1 MMKSEQKT
9 TKATAAA
16 PQRRGNVLDILIVLL
31 LLAAVVA
38 IGYRYYTLSGQG
50 KTELLSYAEVS
61 FEIKDAVYSL
71 PSYVKTG
78 DEVYMEDGT
87 YLGVLQDENTD
98 DESTA
103 LYTSPATVIAIDEDG
118 NLVRI
123 SYADHSRLDC
133 IGTILCRGTFEADGS
148 FLLDGTMHLTPGSA
162 IRVHTETASFTVAI
176 TDCSKGGN

>member
-1 MMKSEQKT
+1 MNTQQKT
-9 TKATAAA
+9 TKGNAAVR
-16 PQRRGNVLDILIVLL
+16 RRGNVLDILIVLL
-31 LLAAVVA
+31 LLAAIVA

-50 KTELLSYAEVS
+50 KSELLSYADIS

-71 PSYVKTG
+71 PTYVKTG

-87 YLGVLQDENTD
+87 YLGVLKDNNSD

-103 LYTSPATVIAIDEDG
+103 LYIEPASVIATDEDG

-123 SYADHSRLDC
+123 SYSDHSRLDC
-133 IGTILCRGTFEADGS
+133 MGTLSCRGTFEADGS

-162 IRVHTETASFTVAI
+162 IRVHTETASFMAI
-176 TDCSKGGN
+176 TDCTKGSN

>member
-1 MMKSEQKT
+1 MNTQQKT
-9 TKATAAA
+9 TKGNAAVR
-16 PQRRGNVLDILIVLL
+16 RRGNVLDILIVLL
-31 LLAAVVA
+31 LLAAIVA

-50 KTELLSYAEVS
+50 KSELLSYADIS

-71 PSYVKTG
+71 PTYVKTG

-87 YLGVLQDENTD
+87 YLGVLKDNNSD

-103 LYTSPATVIAIDEDG
+103 LYIEPASVIATDEDG

-123 SYADHSRLDC
+123 SYSDHSRLDC
-133 IGTILCRGTFEADGS
+133 MGTLSCRGTFEADGS

-162 IRVHTETASFTVAI
+162 IRVHTETASFTMAI
-176 TDCSKGGN
+176 TDCTKGSN